1 MPGGER
7 ESPVVVSKC
16 VSVKKPSD
24 PEHGKTDR
32 ILAGSGL
39 IRGNGEAKRVRPFV
53 RS

>member
-24 PEHGKTDR
+24 PEHGKSDR

-39 IRGNGEAKRVRPFV
+39 RGNGEAKRVRPFM